1 MVSTRGKKKT
11 ASSNKTLEGNDAAEN
26 ALTETQASGSV
37 TVDVAPKTDA
47 QLEDKVKLTVDEAR
61 NEKKEEMDG
70 EKESEKVAKV
80 DNDDDNTIFTEMNRY
95 DVAELEKIA
104 TEDDEVDDQEDVM
117 WEDEDDEEDF
127 EEENEEIV
135 ADDYEVSEAEATEE
149 DGEDEVSEEEA
160 TEEDNDED
168 EISEEE
174 AKEQEVIEQNTQEQ
188 KEIAKG
194 DGRGAK
200 SKENGTEGDQHKTGK
215 VEGSKN
221 IKKSIER
228 SRKVRTGRLKK
239 VELRDKPE
247 SSRKRK
253 VKKRVDSMG
262 MIFMCSSK
270 TKDDCYQYRVLGL
283 PESKKDIVEKIYT
296 GMRLFLYDVDLKLMY
311 GIYKAVGPGGYNIE
325 PKAFKSQFPSQVR
338 FTVLDDCLPLAEEK
352 FKKVIKDNYFTNT
365 KFDCQLNAEQV
376 RKLCK
381 LFIASSKG
389 QWSKKL
395 GRRRKAEKNHPV
407 RRERTRRRKAGD
419 DRHLSLRGELLR
431 YDESPRKRPRKVISQ
446 VPPLRQPPPS
456 NVPSYAYERTSDL
469 DVYRRDPYL
478 ERRSPYRDRRDPLL
492 DRRDLYRDGRDPP
505 TERHDHYRDG
515 RDPYLDRNYRY
526 RDGRDPYIEGRDP
539 YRDGRDPYPER
550 RDPYKDRRD
559 SYLERRDPYKDR
571 GDSYLERRDPYIESR
586 DSYRD
591 TRDVYVERRGPYRD
605 GIHSDP
611 YSTYRRD
618 LRDPISDGRGVYR
631 EDRRVENS
639 DYYRVEE
646 PLERRSHA
654 LSLETRDRHDIGS
667 RDTYVSYRERPLYT
681 EPIYSAEIPYRAGLA
696 REYRL

>member
-1 MVSTRGKKKT
+1 MVSTRGKKKI
-11 ASSNKTLEGNDAAEN
+11 ASSNKILEENEAAEN
-26 ALTETQASGSV
+26 GLAETQASGSL
-37 TVDVAPKTDA
+37 TVDVEEPKLDA
-47 QLEDKVKLTVDEAR
+47 QLEDEVELTVDEAI
-61 NEKKEEMDG
+61 NEKNEEMDG
-70 EKESEKVAKV
+70 KKESEKVAIV
-80 DNDDDNTIFTEMNRY
+80 DNDDDNTILTEMNSY
-95 DVAELEKIA
+95 DMEELEKIA
-104 TEDDEVDDQEDVM
+104 TEDDEEDVI
-117 WEDEDDEEDF
+117 WEDHEEDF
-127 EEENEEIV
+127 EEENEENV
-135 ADDYEVSEAEATEE
+135 DDDYEVSEEE
-149 DGEDEVSEEEA
+149 DGEDDVSEEEA

-168 EISEEE
+168 EISAEE
-174 AKEQEVIEQNTQEQ
+174 AKEQEVNEQNTQEQ

-194 DGRGAK
+194 DGREADR
-200 SKENGTEGDQHKTGK
+200 NKTGK
-215 VEGSKN
+215 VEVSKH
-221 IKKSIER
+221 IKKSSEK
-228 SRKVRTGRLKK
+228 SRKVRAGRLKK

-253 VKKRVDSMG
+253 VKKRVDTMG

-311 GIYKAVGPGGYNIE
+311 GIYKAAGPGGYNIE

-338 FTVLDDCLPLAEEK
+338 FTILDDCLPLAEEK

-365 KFDCQLNAEQV
+365 KFDCQLNSEQV

-389 QWSKKL
+389 QRSKKL
-395 GRRRKAEKNHPV
+395 GRRRKAEKHHPV
-407 RRERTRRRKAGD
+407 HRERTRRQKAGD
-419 DRHLSLRGELLR
+419 GRRFALRDELLR
-431 YDESPRKRPRKVISQ
+431 YDESPRKRPRKVISP
-446 VPPLRQPPPS
+446 VPPLRQPPLS
-456 NVPSYAYERTSDL
+456 NVSSYAYERTSDL

-492 DRRDLYRDGRDPP
+492 GRRDLYRDGRDRP
-505 TERHDHYRDG
+505 TEHYDHYRDG
-515 RDPYLDRNYRY
+515 RDPYLDRHYRY
-526 RDGRDPYIEGRDP
+526 RDGRDPYIEGRDH
-539 YRDGRDPYPER
+539 YRDGRDTYPER

-571 GDSYLERRDPYIESR
+571 GDSYLERRDPCIESR

-591 TRDVYVERRGPYRD
+591 ARDLFVERCGPYRD

-631 EDRRVENS
+631 EDRRVEQ
-639 DYYRVEE
+639 
-646 PLERRSHA
+646 
-654 LSLETRDRHDIGS
+654 
-667 RDTYVSYRERPLYT
+667 
-681 EPIYSAEIPYRAGLA
+681 
-696 REYRL
+696 

>member
-11 ASSNKTLEGNDAAEN
+11 ASSNKILEENDAAEN
-26 ALTETQASGSV
+26 GIAGPL
-37 TVDVAPKTDA
+37 TVDVEEPKMDA
-47 QLEDKVKLTVDEAR
+47 QLEDKVELTVEEAI
-61 NEKKEEMDG
+61 NEKDEEMDG
-70 EKESEKVAKV
+70 GKESEKVAKV
-80 DNDDDNTIFTEMNRY
+80 DNDDDNTIWTEMNSY

-104 TEDDEVDDQEDVM
+104 TEDDEVDDDEDVI
-117 WEDEDDEEDF
+117 WEDHEEDF
-127 EEENEEIV
+127 EEENEENV
-135 ADDYEVSEAEATEE
+135 ADDYEVSEEEATEEE
-149 DGEDEVSEEEA
+149 DGEDDISEEEA

-168 EISEEE
+168 EISAEA
-174 AKEQEVIEQNTQEQ
+174 AKEQEVNEQNTQEQ

-194 DGRGAK
+194 DGREAK
-200 SKENGTEGDQHKTGK
+200 SKENGNEADRHKTGK
-215 VEGSKN
+215 VEGSKH
-221 IKKSIER
+221 IKKSSEK
-228 SRKVRTGRLKK
+228 SRKVRAGRLKK

-296 GMRLFLYDVDLKLMY
+296 GMRLFLYDVDRKLMY
-311 GIYKAVGPGGYNIE
+311 GIYKAAGPGGYNIE

-365 KFDCQLNAEQV
+365 KFDCQLNSEQV

-389 QWSKKL
+389 QRSKKL
-395 GRRRKAEKNHPV
+395 GRRCKAEKHHPV
-407 RRERTRRRKAGD
+407 LRERTRRRKAGD
-419 DRHLSLRGELLR
+419 GRRLALRDELLR
-431 YDESPRKRPRKVISQ
+431 YDESPRKRPRKVISP

-456 NVPSYAYERTSDL
+456 NVHAYAYERTSDL

-515 RDPYLDRNYRY
+515 RDPYLDRHYRY
-526 RDGRDPYIEGRDP
+526 RDGRDPYIERYDP
-539 YRDGRDPYPER
+539 YRDGRDTYPER

-559 SYLERRDPYKDR
+559 SYLERRDSYKDR
-571 GDSYLERRDPYIESR
+571 GDSYLERLDPYIESR

-591 TRDVYVERRGPYRD
+591 ARDMFVERRGPYRD

-631 EDRRVENS
+631 EERRVENS
-639 DYYRVEE
+639 DYYREEE

-667 RDTYVSYRERPLYT
+667 RDSYVSYRERPLYT
-681 EPIYSAEIPYRAGLA
+681 EPIYSAEYPYRAGLA